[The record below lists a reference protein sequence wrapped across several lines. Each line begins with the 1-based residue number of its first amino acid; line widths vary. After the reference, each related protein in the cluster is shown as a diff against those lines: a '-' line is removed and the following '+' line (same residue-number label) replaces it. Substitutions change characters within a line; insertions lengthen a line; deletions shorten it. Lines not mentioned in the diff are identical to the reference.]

1 MVKEIQSLAEIPK
14 KGAVVLD
21 FYADWCGPC
30 RRIAPTFEKL
40 EEAFPSVV
48 FLKVNVDMSAE
59 IVEFYDIN
67 VMPTFVFL
75 KDSGIVKTV
84 EGADMKG
91 LEHGFQILSQ

>member
-1 MVKEIQSLAEIPK
+1 MVKEVESLGEIPQ

-21 FYADWCGPC
+21 FYATWCGPC

-48 FLKVNVDMSAE
+48 FLKVNVDESPEVVQM
-59 IVEFYDIN
+59 YDISA
-67 VMPTFVFL
+67 MPTFVFL
-75 KDSGIVKTV
+75 KDSVVVKRV